1 MKKTISIFLTALLCC
16 AMAFSVTFTASAKF
30 NQEAKPK
37 VGDTVAVLHTNYGDI
52 AMSFFPKYAP
62 KGVENFQTLAKEKKY
77 NNSIFHR
84 VIKKFM
90 IQGGDYTN
98 GDGTGGESCWGKEF
112 ENECVDELKNIRGAV
127 AYANSGP
134 DTNGSQFFINLVKN
148 AHLDGNYT
156 VFGQVFAGMD
166 VVDLISNCEV
176 TVNSGGESSSPIN
189 DVKLESV
196 EITKYTKNMENS
208 LKSATDPYEGVKSTT
223 TATEATEATETTTV
237 ASTDSTTANN
247 EDSDEPFNFIPIIVT
262 VGVLAIIFACF
273 AIPYGIQDKKK
284 KKAKAEA
291 KAAMKADPDYKKKK
305 SKKKDRGHSSHDSHE
320 SHSSNR
326 RDNSKSDNRKAEKSS
341 KRSDK
346 SKSHSEKKKHTG
358 LKTFIVI
365 IIILGALCGGVYAY
379 FGHIPTKEDIQSL
392 LPVSDSAE
400 PTSSNSIHET
410 LVAITVSGDTVT
422 YNGEVLSSVDE
433 LNNRLSKETDPTI
446 SLINND
452 ANASTYN
459 KVVEIVNNYGGN
471 FETMDEDNTNP
482 SINTEENSTEEN
494 TTESVAESTTEPTS
508 ESTSSAE

>member
-1 MKKTISIFLTALLCC
+1 VIYLI
-16 AMAFSVTFTASAKF
+16 
-30 NQEAKPK
+30 
-37 VGDTVAVLHTNYGDI
+37 
-52 AMSFFPKYAP
+52 
-62 KGVENFQTLAKEKKY
+62 KGVDSMAKKGTHGYFEDENKETSFDDFKTDMTNIDDEVDKILAEQRKAKQQIDFF
-77 NNSIFHR
+77 S
-84 VIKKFM
+84 
-90 IQGGDYTN
+90 
-98 GDGTGGESCWGKEF
+98 
-112 ENECVDELKNIRGAV
+112 DE
-127 AYANSGP
+127 
-134 DTNGSQFFINLVKN
+134 
-148 AHLDGNYT
+148 
-156 VFGQVFAGMD
+156 
-166 VVDLISNCEV
+166 
-176 TVNSGGESSSPIN
+176 PI
-189 DVKLESV
+189 D
-196 EITKYTKNMENS
+196 
-208 LKSATDPYEGVKSTT
+208 
-223 TATEATEATETTTV
+223 
-237 ASTDSTTANN
+237 NN
-247 EDSDEPFNFIPIIVT
+247 EDEYVFDNSSSRELKSNSPRKNTYAENIETEEVTPETKEPQ
-262 VGVLAIIFACF
+262 GSHS
-273 AIPYGIQDKKK
+273 
-284 KKAKAEA
+284 
-291 KAAMKADPDYKKKK
+291 ADTNDSGESRSNRSFGSSGSRSSSSKSPKGPKDKKKK

-346 SKSHSEKKKHTG
+346 SHSEKKKHTG
-358 LKTFIVI
+358 LKTFVVI

-400 PTSSNSIHET
+400 PTSSASIHET

>member
-1 MKKTISIFLTALLCC
+1 MAKKGTHGYFEDENKDTSFDDFKTDMTNIDDEVDKILAEQRKAKQQIDF
-16 AMAFSVTFTASAKF
+16 FS
-30 NQEAKPK
+30 
-37 VGDTVAVLHTNYGDI
+37 DD
-52 AMSFFPKYAP
+52 
-62 KGVENFQTLAKEKKY
+62 
-77 NNSIFHR
+77 
-84 VIKKFM
+84 
-90 IQGGDYTN
+90 
-98 GDGTGGESCWGKEF
+98 
-112 ENECVDELKNIRGAV
+112 
-127 AYANSGP
+127 
-134 DTNGSQFFINLVKN
+134 
-148 AHLDGNYT
+148 
-156 VFGQVFAGMD
+156 
-166 VVDLISNCEV
+166 
-176 TVNSGGESSSPIN
+176 PI
-189 DVKLESV
+189 D
-196 EITKYTKNMENS
+196 
-208 LKSATDPYEGVKSTT
+208 
-223 TATEATEATETTTV
+223 
-237 ASTDSTTANN
+237 NN
-247 EDSDEPFNFIPIIVT
+247 EDEYVFDNSSSRELKSNSPRRNTYAENIETEEVT
-262 VGVLAIIFACF
+262 
-273 AIPYGIQDKKK
+273 PETKKPQGSHS
-284 KKAKAEA
+284 
-291 KAAMKADPDYKKKK
+291 ADTNDSGESRSNRSSGSSGSRSSSSKSSKGSKDKKKK
-305 SKKKDRGHSSHDSHE
+305 SKKKDRGHSSHDSH
-320 SHSSNR
+320 SSNR
-326 RDNSKSDNRKAEKSS
+326 RGNSKSDNRKAEKSS

-346 SKSHSEKKKHTG
+346 NNGRSEKKKHTG
-358 LKTFIVI
+358 LKTFVVI

>member
-1 MKKTISIFLTALLCC
+1 MAKKGTHGYFEDENKDTSFDNFKTDMTNIDDEVDRILAEQRKAKQQIDF
-16 AMAFSVTFTASAKF
+16 FSEEPIDNDEDEYVF
-30 NQEAKPK
+30 
-37 VGDTVAVLHTNYGDI
+37 D
-52 AMSFFPKYAP
+52 
-62 KGVENFQTLAKEKKY
+62 
-77 NNSIFHR
+77 NSSSR
-84 VIKKFM
+84 
-90 IQGGDYTN
+90 
-98 GDGTGGESCWGKEF
+98 
-112 ENECVDELKNIRGAV
+112 ELKSNSPRRNTYAENIETEEVTPETKESQGSHSANPSDSEESRSNRSSG
-127 AYANSGP
+127 NSG
-134 DTNGSQFFINLVKN
+134 SR
-148 AHLDGNYT
+148 
-156 VFGQVFAGMD
+156 
-166 VVDLISNCEV
+166 
-176 TVNSGGESSSPIN
+176 SSS
-189 DVKLESV
+189 S
-196 EITKYTKNMENS
+196 
-208 LKSATDPYEGVKSTT
+208 KSSKGSKD
-223 TATEATEATETTTV
+223 
-237 ASTDSTTANN
+237 
-247 EDSDEPFNFIPIIVT
+247 
-262 VGVLAIIFACF
+262 
-273 AIPYGIQDKKK
+273 
-284 KKAKAEA
+284 
-291 KAAMKADPDYKKKK
+291 KKKK

-326 RDNSKSDNRKAEKSS
+326 RDSSKSDNRKAEKSS

-346 SKSHSEKKKHTG
+346 NKGRSEKKKHTG
-358 LKTFIVI
+358 LKAFVVI

-392 LPVSDSAE
+392 LPISNSAE

-494 TTESVAESTTEPTS
+494 TTESVAKSTTEPTS

>member
-1 MKKTISIFLTALLCC
+1 MI
-16 AMAFSVTFTASAKF
+16 
-30 NQEAKPK
+30 
-37 VGDTVAVLHTNYGDI
+37 
-52 AMSFFPKYAP
+52 
-62 KGVENFQTLAKEKKY
+62 KGVDSMAKKGTHGYFEDENKDTSFDDFKTDMTNIDDEVDKILAEQRKAKQQIDFF
-77 NNSIFHR
+77 S
-84 VIKKFM
+84 
-90 IQGGDYTN
+90 
-98 GDGTGGESCWGKEF
+98 
-112 ENECVDELKNIRGAV
+112 DE
-127 AYANSGP
+127 
-134 DTNGSQFFINLVKN
+134 
-148 AHLDGNYT
+148 
-156 VFGQVFAGMD
+156 
-166 VVDLISNCEV
+166 
-176 TVNSGGESSSPIN
+176 PI
-189 DVKLESV
+189 D
-196 EITKYTKNMENS
+196 
-208 LKSATDPYEGVKSTT
+208 
-223 TATEATEATETTTV
+223 
-237 ASTDSTTANN
+237 NN
-247 EDSDEPFNFIPIIVT
+247 EDEYVFDNSSSRELKSNSPRRNTYAENIETEEVTPETKEPQ
-262 VGVLAIIFACF
+262 GSHS
-273 AIPYGIQDKKK
+273 
-284 KKAKAEA
+284 
-291 KAAMKADPDYKKKK
+291 ADTNDSGESRSNRSSGSSGSRSSSSKSSKGSKDKKKK
-305 SKKKDRGHSSHDSHE
+305 SKKKDRGHSSHE

-346 SKSHSEKKKHTG
+346 NKGHSEKKKHTG

-379 FGHIPTKEDIQSL
+379 FGHIPTKEDIQNL
-392 LPVSDSAE
+392 LPMSNSAE
-400 PTSSNSIHET
+400 PTSSASIHET

>member
-1 MKKTISIFLTALLCC
+1 MI
-16 AMAFSVTFTASAKF
+16 
-30 NQEAKPK
+30 
-37 VGDTVAVLHTNYGDI
+37 
-52 AMSFFPKYAP
+52 
-62 KGVENFQTLAKEKKY
+62 KGVDSMAKKGTHGYFEDENKDTSFDNVKTDMTNIDDEVDRILAEQRKAKQQ
-77 NNSIFHR
+77 I
-84 VIKKFM
+84 
-90 IQGGDYTN
+90 D
-98 GDGTGGESCWGKEF
+98 
-112 ENECVDELKNIRGAV
+112 
-127 AYANSGP
+127 
-134 DTNGSQFFINLVKN
+134 FFS
-148 AHLDGNYT
+148 D
-156 VFGQVFAGMD
+156 D
-166 VVDLISNCEV
+166 
-176 TVNSGGESSSPIN
+176 PI
-189 DVKLESV
+189 D
-196 EITKYTKNMENS
+196 
-208 LKSATDPYEGVKSTT
+208 
-223 TATEATEATETTTV
+223 
-237 ASTDSTTANN
+237 NN
-247 EDSDEPFNFIPIIVT
+247 EDEYVFDNSSSRELKSNSPRRNTYAENIETEEVTPETKKTQGSHSANPSDSEERRSNRSS
-262 VGVLAIIFACF
+262 GSS
-273 AIPYGIQDKKK
+273 GSRSSSSKSSKGSKDKK
-284 KKAKAEA
+284 E
-291 KAAMKADPDYKKKK
+291 K

-320 SHSSNR
+320 NHSSNR

-346 SKSHSEKKKHTG
+346 NKGRSEKKKHTG
-358 LKTFIVI
+358 LKAFIVI

-392 LPVSDSAE
+392 LPISNSAE

-508 ESTSSAE
+508 ESSSSAE

>member
-1 MKKTISIFLTALLCC
+1 MAKKGTHGYFEDENKDTSFDNVKTDMTNIDDEVDRILAEQRKAKQQIDF
-16 AMAFSVTFTASAKF
+16 FSDDPIDNDEDEYVFDNSSSRELKSNSPRRNTYAENIETEEVTPETKKPQGSHSA
-30 NQEAKPK
+30 
-37 VGDTVAVLHTNYGDI
+37 DTNDSGE
-52 AMSFFPKYAP
+52 SRSNRSSGSSGSRSSSSKSS
-62 KGVENFQTLAKEKKY
+62 KGSKEKK
-77 NNSIFHR
+77 
-84 VIKKFM
+84 
-90 IQGGDYTN
+90 
-98 GDGTGGESCWGKEF
+98 E
-112 ENECVDELKNIRGAV
+112 
-127 AYANSGP
+127 
-134 DTNGSQFFINLVKN
+134 
-148 AHLDGNYT
+148 
-156 VFGQVFAGMD
+156 
-166 VVDLISNCEV
+166 
-176 TVNSGGESSSPIN
+176 
-189 DVKLESV
+189 
-196 EITKYTKNMENS
+196 
-208 LKSATDPYEGVKSTT
+208 
-223 TATEATEATETTTV
+223 
-237 ASTDSTTANN
+237 
-247 EDSDEPFNFIPIIVT
+247 
-262 VGVLAIIFACF
+262 
-273 AIPYGIQDKKK
+273 
-284 KKAKAEA
+284 
-291 KAAMKADPDYKKKK
+291 K

-346 SKSHSEKKKHTG
+346 NKCRSEKKKHTG
-358 LKTFIVI
+358 LKAFVVI

-379 FGHIPTKEDIQSL
+379 FGHIPTKEDIQSI
-392 LPVSDSAE
+392 LPISNSAE

-494 TTESVAESTTEPTS
+494 TTESVAKSTTEPTS